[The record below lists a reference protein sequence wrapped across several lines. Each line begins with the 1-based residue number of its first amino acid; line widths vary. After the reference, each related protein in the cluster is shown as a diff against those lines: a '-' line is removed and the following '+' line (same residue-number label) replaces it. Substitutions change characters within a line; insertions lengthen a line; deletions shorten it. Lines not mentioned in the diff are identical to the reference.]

1 MDPVNQEH
9 IIQFIKLAR
18 QLEMNGLYNA
28 AKLLWAAAFSLEVRW
43 SDPGKQPPDSQ
54 ALEKDLES
62 AIGIL
67 HAIPGQAA
75 LAKALRNARANI
87 REKRTILQT
96 EIPQAS
102 VCRSCGEAYLGRP
115 PNTCSEC
122 GSHSLTFKE
131 FLPIWYLEPLTPSG
145 AIQVLSA
152 GIEQIGQLVN
162 DLSNE
167 EMDYYPEP
175 GEWNFREALQ
185 HLLVSQELLSGR
197 VEKMLVEENPSLAG
211 VAAWMLDGGTNEPGK
226 LVFEKLEAARLGL
239 LERMQSLPLESWWRT
254 GVHDEFGQLT
264 ILQQASYFAK
274 HERAHLPQVERI
286 HTAILKRRE

>member
-1 MDPVNQEH
+1 MDTVNQEH

-18 QLEMNGLYNA
+18 QMEMNGLYNA
-28 AKLLWAAAFSLEVRW
+28 GKLLWAAAFSLEVRW
-43 SDPGKQPPDSQ
+43 SDPGNQPPDSQ
-54 ALEKDLES
+54 ALDKDLEA
-62 AIGIL
+62 AIEIL
-67 HAIPGQAA
+67 RAIPGQAA
-75 LAKALRNARANI
+75 LAKALRNARSNI
-87 REKRTILQT
+87 REKRTILQS
-96 EIPQAS
+96 EIPQVS
-102 VCRSCGEAYLGRP
+102 VCRNCGEAYLGRP
-115 PNTCSEC
+115 PNTCTEC

-145 AIQVLSA
+145 AIQALSA

-162 DLSNE
+162 GLSDE

-197 VEKMLVEENPSLAG
+197 VEKMLVEVNPSLAG
-211 VAAWMLDGGTNEPGK
+211 VAAWILDEGAHEPGR
-226 LVFEKLEAARLGL
+226 LVFKKFNAGRLKL
-239 LERMQSLPLESWWRT
+239 LERMQSLPLESWWRI
-254 GVHDEFGQLT
+254 GVHDEFGQVT

-286 HTAILKRRE
+286 RAAILKRRE